1 MAGRKRESKRA
12 LRRLGVVLA
21 SLRNDAGLTQEE
33 VAAAAGITPRYLQML
48 ERGTA
53 NPSYIALWALASTL
67 QVDLA
72 EVIKRAELLD
82 AR

>member
-1 MAGRKRESKRA
+1 MIL
-12 LRRLGVVLA
+12 LRILADAASVLLLIPA
-21 SLRNDAGLTQEE
+21 AVLFIE

-53 NPSYIALWALASTL
+53 NPSYIALRALASTL
-67 QVDLA
+67 QVDLT